1 MTQGPYDDIEEE
13 YEGEFEDRYW
23 AELPSDCSRGTPAAM
38 GIDPGIGYYPVLDK
52 EERRYLERELLT
64 PDEHEAL
71 LEYRLRNQIIRS
83 FASPSGDADSLAGAN
98 GASEGIVHKTWTTA
112 KDPESTKQERNKQ
125 MKVKYTAIPS
135 YESCELVGKTDKA
148 TCGTIDRKLVGRCL
162 LTKEAGFDGKHM
174 VVGGDET
181 PIVTVEEIGAEG
193 KKPEIELFVQLVG
206 GKRSLASFKFFKG
219 YYAANRENTGVT
231 DLFTDDRAQIERIEA
246 CAARMCNAMPEC
258 DGQWKI
264 VDSTGARYFL
274 RRFKTDLTSTGR
286 FED

>member
-1 MTQGPYDDIEEE
+1 MTLTTNPFSDYASDHSCVAPSDMALGPCLALS
-13 YEGEFEDRYW
+13 EGELNDLVMRL
-23 AELPSDCSRGTPAAM
+23 LPSA
-38 GIDPGIGYYPVLDK
+38 
-52 EERRYLERELLT
+52 EREVLF
-64 PDEHEAL
+64 
-71 LEYRLRNQIIRS
+71 EYRVRKQIARD
-83 FASPSGDADSLAGAN
+83 FAPPSGGAESLADAN
-98 GASEGIVHKTWTTA
+98 GAPEGVVHKTRTTA
-112 KDPESTKQERNKQ
+112 KDPESTKQERNKT

-135 YESCELVGKTDKA
+135 YESCELVGKTDRA

-193 KKPEIELFVQLVG
+193 KKPEIELFVEFVG

-219 YYAANRENTGVT
+219 YYAANRENSGVT
-231 DLFTDDRAQIERIEA
+231 DLFTDDCAQIERIEV

-264 VDSTGARYFL
+264 VNASGARYFL
-274 RRFKTDLTSTGR
+274 RRIKTDLTSTGR

>member
-1 MTQGPYDDIEEE
+1 MNIKDLT
-13 YEGEFEDRYW
+13 GEFNESMRIAGNPFSDCCSCRTPVNIGIDMGIESYPELDEEDR
-23 AELPSDCSRGTPAAM
+23 E
-38 GIDPGIGYYPVLDK
+38 
-52 EERRYLERELLT
+52 YLERRLLT
-64 PDEHEAL
+64 PDEREVLFEHR
-71 LEYRLRNQIIRS
+71 YRKNLI
-83 FASPSGDADSLAGAN
+83 FASPSGDAESLTAAN
-98 GASEGIVHKTWTTA
+98 GASEGIVHKTRTTA

-125 MKVKYTAIPS
+125 MKVKYTEIPS

-162 LTKEAGFDGKHM
+162 LTKEAGFNGKHM

-193 KKPEIELFVQLVG
+193 KKAEIELFVELVG

-219 YYAANRENTGVT
+219 YYAANRENAGVT

-246 CAARMCNAMPEC
+246 CAGRMCNAMPEC

-264 VDSTGARYFL
+264 VDATGARYFL
-274 RRFKTDLTSTGR
+274 RRIKADLTSTGY

>member
-1 MTQGPYDDIEEE
+1 MNFTQDLTEEFNEITRSAGNPFSDRSYRTPMDIGIDTGTRYHYHPELDEEE
-13 YEGEFEDRYW
+13 RE
-23 AELPSDCSRGTPAAM
+23 
-38 GIDPGIGYYPVLDK
+38 
-52 EERRYLERELLT
+52 YLERKLLT
-64 PDEHEAL
+64 PDERAAL
-71 LEYRLRNQIIRS
+71 IGFRIRQKS
-83 FASPSGDADSLAGAN
+83 NNFASPSGDAESLAGAN
-98 GASEGIVHKTWTTA
+98 GAPEGIVHKTRTTA
-112 KDPESTKQERNKQ
+112 KDPESTKQERNKP
-125 MKVKYTAIPS
+125 MKVKYTEIPS

-193 KKPEIELFVQLVG
+193 KKPEVELFVELVG

-219 YYAANRENTGVT
+219 FYAANRENAGVT

-246 CAARMCNAMPEC
+246 CASRMCGAMPEC

-264 VDSTGARYFL
+264 VDATGARYFL
-274 RRFKTDLTSTGR
+274 RRIKMDLTSTGYL
-286 FED
+286 ED

>member
-1 MTQGPYDDIEEE
+1 MTFSEDLTDDFN
-13 YEGEFEDRYW
+13 EFRLGTRNPFRD
-23 AELPSDCSRGTPAAM
+23 DCPCMTPKDL
-38 GIDPGIGYYPVLDK
+38 GLLKDPGPRCCTRLGETLQ
-52 EERRYLERELLT
+52 EEILRLSRLHLT
-64 PDEHEAL
+64 PEECLAL
-71 LEYRLRNQIIRS
+71 SRTGICEKPD
-83 FASPSGDADSLAGAN
+83 FASPSGDAESLAGAN
-98 GASEGIVHKTWTTA
+98 GAQEGIVHKTRTTA
-112 KDPESTKQERNKQ
+112 KDPESTKQERNRQ

-193 KKPEIELFVQLVG
+193 KKPEIELFVELVG

-219 YYAANRENTGVT
+219 FYAANRENAGVT

-246 CAARMCNAMPEC
+246 CANRMCNAMPEC

-274 RRFKTDLTSTGR
+274 RRIKTDLTSTGC

>member
-1 MTQGPYDDIEEE
+1 
-13 YEGEFEDRYW
+13 
-23 AELPSDCSRGTPAAM
+23 M
-38 GIDPGIGYYPVLDK
+38 GIDMGLGYYPEPD
-52 EERRYLERELLT
+52 EDREYLERRLLT
-64 PDEHEAL
+64 PDEREAL
-71 LEYRLRNQIIRS
+71 FEYRFRKKLRS
-83 FASPSGDADSLAGAN
+83 FASPSGDAESLADAN
-98 GASEGIVHKTWTTA
+98 GAPEGIVHKTLTTA
-112 KDPESTKQERNKQ
+112 KDPESTKQERNRQ

-162 LTKEAGFDGKHM
+162 LTKESGFEGKHM

-181 PIVTVEEIGAEG
+181 PIVTVKEIGAEG
-193 KKPEIELFVQLVG
+193 GKAEIELFVELVG

-219 YYAANRENTGVT
+219 YYAGNRENAGVT

-246 CAARMCNAMPEC
+246 CANRMCNAMPEC

-264 VDSTGARYFL
+264 VDAAGDRYFL
-274 RRFKTDLTSTGR
+274 RHFRADLTSVGY

>member
-1 MTQGPYDDIEEE
+1 MKEDLTYEEFIERSKIYNADFGYRPELEEE
-13 YEGEFEDRYW
+13 LQEDLLMRF
-23 AELPSDCSRGTPAAM
+23 
-38 GIDPGIGYYPVLDK
+38 
-52 EERRYLERELLT
+52 LT
-64 PDEHEAL
+64 PDERAAL
-71 LEYRLRNQIIRS
+71 IGFRIRKKMND
-83 FASPSGDADSLAGAN
+83 FASPSGDAESLAGAN
-98 GASEGIVHKTWTTA
+98 GAPEGIVHKTRTTA
-112 KDPESTKQERNKQ
+112 KDPESTKQERNKT

-181 PIVTVEEIGAEG
+181 PIVTVEEIGDEG
-193 KKPEIELFVQLVG
+193 KKAEVELFVELVG

-219 YYAANRENTGVT
+219 YYAANRENPGVT

-246 CAARMCNAMPEC
+246 CANRMCGAMPEC

-264 VDSTGARYFL
+264 VDATGSRYFL
-274 RRFKTDLTSTGR
+274 RRIKMDITPAGY